1 MPQAKAYV
9 NQVSDSDVFFHQTDS
24 TGYTPFGIGDTLTDE
39 QGNTGTINVAPAIED
54 LLNLSGDVLYIENR
68 APVIRDASQTEDIKV
83 VVTL

>member
-1 MPQAKAYV
+1 MAVAPPSVEPVISA
-9 NQVSDSDVFFHQTDS
+9 
-24 TGYTPFGIGDTLTDE
+24 
-39 QGNTGTINVAPAIED
+39 APAIED